1 MSTNSDEN
9 REARS
14 EKQEGW
20 LRRFTR
26 DLRRMIINGG
36 SEIGAWLA
44 PLPSAV
50 SVANAA
56 HRHLGYEPWLAVV
69 VGAVVEL
76 LGFAT
81 TNRAFDLW
89 YYNQTR
95 REDEPKA
102 PLFVA
107 GTLVVIYVVST
118 IALSVISD
126 LATDVVHYLPAIFPI
141 MALTGTINVALGRQ
155 HDMRLENNAR
165 VIGEQKSAAEKAEA
179 ERKQAEAEAK
189 AEQLRRE
196 QEAKADVERLR
207 LERKAD
213 REARRDQGAMRQVTR
228 RGSTDDA
235 TGVAIDRD
243 TFVRLF
249 TTQDYDDV
257 ADVAH
262 SLGFNGELKEFYDGG
277 RRSVSR
283 LASLVG
289 VHPRS
294 AQRWVDAANVASGA
308 ATGTL
313 TPVLSPN
320 GREEKEVTE

>member
-1 MSTNSDEN
+1 MST
-9 REARS
+9 RTLS
-14 EKQEGW
+14 ELSAD
-20 LRRFTR
+20 LRRFVT
-26 DLRRMIINGG
+26 NAG

-56 HRHLGYEPWLAVV
+56 HRHLAYEPWLSFV
-69 VGAVVEL
+69 VGLIVEL

-102 PLFVA
+102 PLGIAVW
-107 GTLVVIYVVST
+107 LVIAYVIST

-126 LATDVVHYLPAIFPI
+126 LATSIVHYLPAIFPI

-155 HDMRLENNAR
+155 HDIRLEANKAATLAR
-165 VIGEQKSAAEKAEA
+165 QAAADKAEA
-179 ERKQAEAEAK
+179 ERKQRDAEAK
-189 AEQLRRE
+189 AEALRRE
-196 QEAKADVERLR
+196 QDARAEAERLRLEQIQRERDAEERSERLR

-213 REARRDQGAMRQVTR
+213 REARQLSRH
-228 RGSTDDA
+228 DA
-235 TGVAIDRD
+235 TTVATDVAIDRD

-249 TTQDYDDV
+249 TTTDY
-257 ADVAH
+257 ADVAELAH
-262 SLGFNGELKEFYDGG
+262 DLGFNGELKAFYDGG

-283 LASLVG
+283 LSRLVG
-289 VHPRS
+289 VQPRT
-294 AQRWVDAANVASGA
+294 AQRWIDAANVASPV
-308 ATGTL
+308 ATSDATDQLVAG
-313 TPVLSPN
+313 
-320 GREEKEVTE
+320 E

>member
-1 MSTNSDEN
+1 MST
-9 REARS
+9 RTLS
-14 EKQEGW
+14 ELAAD
-20 LRRFTR
+20 LRRFVT
-26 DLRRMIINGG
+26 NAG

-56 HRHLGYEPWLAVV
+56 HRHLAYEPWLSFV
-69 VGAVVEL
+69 VGLIVEL

-102 PLFVA
+102 PLGIAVW
-107 GTLVVIYVVST
+107 LVIAYVIST

-126 LATDVVHYLPAIFPI
+126 LATSIVHYLPAIFPI

-155 HDMRLENNAR
+155 HDIRLEANKAATLAR
-165 VIGEQKSAAEKAEA
+165 QAAADKAEA
-179 ERKQAEAEAK
+179 ERKQRDAEAK
-189 AEQLRRE
+189 AEALRRE
-196 QEAKADVERLR
+196 QDARAEAERLRLEQIQRERDAEERSERLR

-213 REARRDQGAMRQVTR
+213 RAARQTTRQVSR
-228 RGSTDDA
+228 HDASGVATD
-235 TGVAIDRD
+235 VAIDRD

-249 TTQDYDDV
+249 TTTDY
-257 ADVAH
+257 ADVAELAH
-262 SLGFNGELKEFYDGG
+262 DLGFNGELKAFYDGG

-283 LASLVG
+283 LSRLVG
-289 VHPRS
+289 VQPRT
-294 AQRWVDAANVASGA
+294 AQRWIDAANVASTVA
-308 ATGTL
+308 STVATSDATDQLVKGID
-313 TPVLSPN
+313 
-320 GREEKEVTE
+320 